1 MCLLEGQKNHCEI
14 MNFKALVVITTNL
27 SFNFNFRLNFGE
39 DDEGQEVHLICTH
52 CRVSLCFFESNHF
65 ALRKKLNWLAQV

>member
-1 MCLLEGQKNHCEI
+1 

-27 SFNFNFRLNFGE
+27 SFNFNFHLNFGE
-39 DDEGQEVHLICTH
+39 DDEGQEVHLICTY